1 MPDSPFLYSLDNK
14 RYHTLNYYLKN
25 KYGKRVMRASLDAGF
40 SCPNIDGKCAVGGC
54 TYCISGASEFTE
66 KGSISAQLKKEEERI
81 FKKYGKTPLIAY
93 FQSHSNTYA
102 PLEIL
107 KEKYK
112 EALSFPSVIGLSV
125 ATRPDCLEKE
135 KIDYLKELSKRTN
148 LSVEL
153 GLQTIS
159 DETAKKCNRGHNFNT
174 FLKAFSQLKE
184 A

>member
-1 MPDSPFLYSLDNK
+1 MRRRLSCNPILTARKMPDSPFLYSLDNK

-107 KEKYK
+107 K
-112 EALSFPSVIGLSV
+112 G
-125 ATRPDCLEKE
+125 C
-135 KIDYLKELSKRTN
+135 ELAVGVTPP
-148 LSVEL
+148 
-153 GLQTIS
+153 
-159 DETAKKCNRGHNFNT
+159 
-174 FLKAFSQLKE
+174 
-184 A
+184 